1 MTTNNDKAK
10 AKEPK
15 QHIQTN
21 SDIIYPSRLKLILLI
36 ISVFIG
42 IFLAALVPQSH
53 QKQKMALS
61 PPSKRQRSSA
71 QESTSKYELL
81 YWPGVPGRGEHIRLL
96 LEDAGAPY
104 LDALSAPL
112 ILSQISDKN
121 VGNAENPPPLAPPIL
136 KHGSVLLSQTSNILM
151 YLGQE
156 LELAGTVGDPV
167 APYHINAL
175 ALTALDG
182 LSNEAH
188 DCHHPVSTSAYYEEQ
203 VEEAKK
209 KSKAYIRD
217 RLPKFLG
224 YFQRVLKGEASGE
237 GPWLYGGMLTYAD
250 LVLFQVRVLPVL

>member
-1 MTTNNDKAK
+1 MTTNNNKAK
-10 AKEPK
+10 AKELK

-21 SDIIYPSRLKLILLI
+21 NDIVYPSGLKLILFI
-36 ISVFIG
+36 MSIFIG
-42 IFLAALVPQSH
+42 IFLVALVPQSH
-53 QKQKMALS
+53 SQQKMTLT

-71 QESTSKYELL
+71 QESTSEYELL
-81 YWPGVPGRGEHIRLL
+81 YWPGFPGRGEHIRLL
-96 LEDAGAPY
+96 LEEAGAPY
-104 LDALSAPL
+104 LDALSSPL
-112 ILSQISDKN
+112 IFSQISDQN

-136 KHGSVLLSQTSNILM
+136 KHGAVLFSQTSNILM

-156 LELAGTVGDPV
+156 LELAGTVGNLV
-167 APYHINAL
+167 APYFINAL

-188 DCHHPVSTSAYYEEQ
+188 DCHHPISKGAYYEEQ
-203 VEEAKK
+203 VEEARK